1 MNTSLRIPSFAA
13 LVVSVLTPG
22 AGCYSSMPI
31 TDPSEAAGH
40 ALLVKT
46 NGLYT
51 YELDRWEVLENQ
63 DIVGAGMRQEDVLGI
78 LRMSPF
84 EGRITH
90 GSIESISVKKI
101 DAGKTVGNV
110 LIAGIIVTVV
120 VGAAVLIELALHPPS
135 FKFN

>member
-1 MNTSLRIPSFAA
+1 MNTSLRILSFAA

-31 TDPSEAAGH
+31 TDPSEGAGH

-78 LRMSPF
+78 LRPAIIRNHASSEHAIGERN
-84 EGRITH
+84 EGR
-90 GSIESISVKKI
+90 
-101 DAGKTVGNV
+101 
-110 LIAGIIVTVV
+110 
-120 VGAAVLIELALHPPS
+120 AL
-135 FKFN
+135 